1 MMPFTIAYPLSFE
14 TESIVGV
21 TEFDENKTAVSFL
34 NFS

>member
-1 MMPFTIAYPLSFE
+1 MMPFSKAYSLSFG